1 MVFRETEDDRS
12 QSGPAPRNLA
22 NQAARKLDV
31 TRPFTLVRKEQPD
44 RFLPGPVGAQGNRVL
59 DAAIDRASNCPPAG
73 VNSEASSISAPFEV
87 TEPEVSK
94 AIFAQLKGEAQYYRI
109 TSDVP
114 FRFYAGITVPKIDGC
129 PLDRRFSVDVLDK
142 DLKLIVAAD
151 GERFDWWPWYES
163 FGRKWYWVG
172 PEIGSHF
179 KSNRQLDAG
188 TYYLRVF
195 NAEQSGRYVLAIGDI
210 ESFPIDVIART
221 LVQMPGINHDFWDT
235 VTCKGK

>member
-1 MVFRETEDDRS
+1 MTELRVVQHHATS
-12 QSGPAPRNLA
+12 QIR
-22 NQAARKLDV
+22 
-31 TRPFTLVRKEQPD
+31 
-44 RFLPGPVGAQGNRVL
+44 
-59 DAAIDRASNCPPAG
+59 PPASLMSQG
-73 VNSEASSISAPFEV
+73 HLRSFAKNNRIGFYPVLSVLRAIACWMLLSIAPAIAHQPVVNSEASSISAPFEV

-221 LVQMPGINHDFWDT
+221 LVQMPGINHEFWDT